1 MFLRKGRMTIGLSL
15 MLAVLVGFGGL
26 AAPVLTDV
34 SKDHWAYK
42 AVLGL
47 VDKGYLSVYN
57 DGSFRGDE
65 PVSRYLLAFVVAKM
79 LTDLEK
85 GTVSATDEDM
95 SVLRQVANELR
106 GELVPLIAAL
116 DTRVRA
122 VEASSSDSNK
132 AMTAERQER
141 KAEAAS
147 ILNEIDAQA
156 KLVVGLGTSMGKVET
171 KVAELERAMVA
182 EAAAEKKL
190 IDALKAE
197 NDAEKLVSE
206 ANKAATDAN
215 KAELVVMKA
224 QLETNR
230 KAAEAAVSA
239 LGKAQADTQA
249 SVLSLDAELEA
260 LRKALSD
267 DIGRSVADLS
277 RALSEEAAA
286 RKRLEQEGVENLA
299 AALSALKAAADA
311 EAASERALI
320 EQVRKEGLD
329 GRASIS
335 ASVEQ
340 LRKAQESTDAKVEA
354 VNKELTLIKGAL
366 GQDIEKAVLEL
377 SGYLDRES
385 QGRKQL
391 EAKLATLEAKLAA
404 LEQGSKED
412 LDSAV
417 EQLRQWAEEQHAMMA
432 GEFDEKLGEVSSAS
446 GKQIEA
452 LAAEMFAK
460 IEKAGKEADLKLS
473 AAMEA
478 LKAYSNE
485 ETRVRILADDQI
497 YAKLAEL
504 DAALGVDLEKAVV
517 EVMAAIGAQKA
528 ASSQA
533 QAASDAKLL
542 SEISKLKALL
552 SQEDD
557 STRSMVLRNV
567 IELQNRDSEL
577 EKSIADLRILMDEA
591 RLSISQ
597 LKDRIGAVESR
608 LSKLEGNVDI
618 LRANLESAAALLN
631 SVNSELSRQKVLQGT
646 LETRLADLTASTDAK
661 FKKQEKDS
669 TILMEAQDIAAQE
682 REAKLN
688 QKISSLEQSIAKQAE
703 DFNASLKK
711 ATGLGITG
719 LVIGALG
726 LVVGIIA
733 IFLPMP

>member
-1 MFLRKGRMTIGLSL
+1 MFLRKGRMTIVLSL
-15 MLAVLVGFGGL
+15 MLVVLVGFGGL

-34 SKDHWAYK
+34 SKDHWAYQ

-122 VEASSSDSNK
+122 VEASTSDSAK

-147 ILNEIDAQA
+147 ILSELEGQA
-156 KLVVGLGTSMGKVET
+156 KLVVGLGASMGKVET
-171 KVAELERAMVA
+171 KVTELERAMVA

-197 NDAEKLVSE
+197 NDAERLVSE
-206 ANKAATDAN
+206 ANKAATNTN
-215 KAELVVMKA
+215 KQEIEAMKLT
-224 QLETNR
+224 LEANR
-230 KAAEAAVSA
+230 KATEAAIA
-239 LGKAQADTQA
+239 GLAKAQSDTQA
-249 SVLSLDAELEA
+249 SVASLDAELEA

-267 DIGRSVADLS
+267 DIGRSVAELS
-277 RALSEEAAA
+277 KALSEEAAQ
-286 RKRLEQEGVENLA
+286 RKKLEQEGVENLA
-299 AALSALKAAADA
+299 AALAAVKSAQDA
-311 EAASERALI
+311 EAAAGRALI
-320 EQVRKEGLD
+320 EQVRKEGSD
-329 GRASIS
+329 GRAAIT

-340 LRKAQESTDAKVEA
+340 LRKAQESTDARVDA

-366 GQDIEKAVLEL
+366 GQDIEKAVQEL

-385 QGRKQL
+385 QGRK
-391 EAKLATLEAKLAA
+391 ELEAKLAA
-404 LEQGSKED
+404 LEAGTKES
-412 LDSAV
+412 LDSAI
-417 EQLRQWAEEQHAMMA
+417 EQLRQWAEEQHSMMA
-432 GEFDEKLGEVSSAS
+432 GEFDAKLGEVSSAS
-446 GKQIEA
+446 SKQVEELSA
-452 LAAEMFAK
+452 DVFAK
-460 IEKAGKEADLKLS
+460 IEEAGRKADSEL
-473 AAMEA
+473 AAAVEA
-478 LKAYSNE
+478 LKAYSDE
-485 ETRVRILADDQI
+485 ETRVRILADDQM

-504 DAALGVDLEKAVV
+504 DAALGADLEKSVV
-517 EVMAAIGAQKA
+517 GVMAALDAQKA
-528 ASSQA
+528 AGSQA
-533 QAASDAKLL
+533 QAAADAKLV

-552 SQEDD
+552 SSEDD

-567 IELQNRDSEL
+567 IDLQNRDSEL
-577 EKSIADLRILMDEA
+577 EKSIAELRVLMDEA
-591 RLSISQ
+591 RLSITQ
-597 LKDRIGAVESR
+597 IKDRIGAAESR
-608 LSKLEGNVDI
+608 LTKLEGSVDI
-618 LRANLESAAALLN
+618 LKANLESAAALLN

-661 FKKQEKDS
+661 FKKLEKDS
-669 TILMEAQDIAAQE
+669 TVLMEAQDIAAQE

-688 QKISSLEQSIAKQAE
+688 QKITSLEQSIAKQAE
-703 DFNASLKK
+703 DFNANLKK
-711 ATGLGITG
+711 AQGLGITG

-733 IFLPMP
+733 IFLPSAP

>member
-1 MFLRKGRMTIGLSL
+1 MFLRKGRMTIALSL

-34 SKDHWAYK
+34 SKDHWAYQ

-85 GTVSATDEDM
+85 GAVSATDEDM

-116 DTRVRA
+116 DNRMKA
-122 VEASSSDSNK
+122 VESAASDSSK

-141 KAEAAS
+141 KAEASA
-147 ILNEIDAQA
+147 ILNELDAQA
-156 KLVVGLGTSMGKVET
+156 KLVVGLGASLGKVET
-171 KVAELERAMVA
+171 KVTELERAMVA
-182 EAAAEKKL
+182 EAAAERKL

-197 NDAEKLVSE
+197 NDAERLVLD

-215 KAELVVMKA
+215 KADIDAIKA
-224 QLETNR
+224 QLEANR
-230 KAAEAAVSA
+230 KSTEAAV
-239 LGKAQADTQA
+239 LDLRKAQAGTEA
-249 SVLSLDAELEA
+249 SVAGLDAELET
-260 LRKALSD
+260 LRKALAE
-267 DIGRSVADLS
+267 DIGRTVADLT
-277 RALSEEAAA
+277 RALGEEAAE

-299 AALSALKAAADA
+299 AALSSLKAAQDA
-311 EAASERALI
+311 EAAAQRALI
-320 EQVRKEGLD
+320 EQVRKEGSD
-329 GRASIS
+329 ARATIS
-335 ASVEQ
+335 AGVEQ
-340 LRKAQESTDAKVEA
+340 LRKAQEATDAKVDA
-354 VNKELTLIKGAL
+354 VNKELTVLKGAL
-366 GQDIEKAVLEL
+366 GQDIEKAVQEL

-385 QGRKQL
+385 QGRK
-391 EAKLATLEAKLAA
+391 ELEAKLAA
-404 LEQGSKED
+404 LEAGSKAD
-412 LDSAV
+412 LDSAM
-417 EQLRQWAEEQHAMMA
+417 EQIRQWAEEQHAMMA
-432 GEFDEKLGEVSSAS
+432 GEFDSKLGEVSSAAS
-446 GKQIEA
+446 KQVES
-452 LAAEMFAK
+452 LAAEVFAK
-460 IEKAGKEADLKLS
+460 LDEAGRKAESDLAS
-473 AAMEA
+473 AMEA

-485 ETRVRILADDQI
+485 ETRVRILADDQM

-504 DAALGVDLEKAVV
+504 DAAIGADLEKAVA
-517 EVMAAIGAQKA
+517 EVMAAIDAQKA
-528 ASSQA
+528 SSSQT

-542 SEISKLKALL
+542 SEVAKLKALI

-557 STRSMVLRNV
+557 STRAMVLRNV
-567 IELQNRDSEL
+567 IDLQNRDSEL
-577 EKSIADLRILMDEA
+577 EKSIAALRVLMDEA
-591 RLSISQ
+591 RLGISQ
-597 LKDRIGAVESR
+597 IKDRVSAVESR
-608 LSKLEGNVDI
+608 LTKLEGSVDI

-631 SVNSELSRQKVLQGT
+631 SVNTELNRQKVLQGT
-646 LETRLADLTASTDAK
+646 LETRLADLTSSTDAK
-661 FKKQEKDS
+661 FKKIEKDS
-669 TILMEAQDIAAQE
+669 TVMMEAQDIAAQE

-688 QKISSLEQSIAKQAE
+688 QKISSLEQSMAKQAE

-733 IFLPMP
+733 IFLPSAP

>member
-34 SKDHWAYK
+34 SKDHWAYQ

-122 VEASSSDSNK
+122 VEAASSDYNK

-190 IDALKAE
+190 IEALKAE

-230 KAAEAAVSA
+230 KLAEAAVSV

-249 SVLSLDAELEA
+249 SVASLDAELEA

-299 AALSALKAAADA
+299 AALSAMKAAADA

-320 EQVRKEGLD
+320 EQVRKEGFD

-340 LRKAQESTDAKVEA
+340 LRKAQASTDAKVDA

-385 QGRKQL
+385 QGRK
-391 EAKLATLEAKLAA
+391 ELEAKLAA
-404 LEQGSKED
+404 LEQGAKED
-412 LDSAV
+412 LDSAL
-417 EQLRQWAEEQHAMMA
+417 EQLRQWAEKQHAMMA

-446 GKQIEA
+446 SKQIEA
-452 LAAEMFAK
+452 LSAEVFAK
-460 IEKAGKEADLKLS
+460 IDKAGKEADLELA

-478 LKAYSNE
+478 LKAYSDE

-504 DAALGVDLEKAVV
+504 DAALGADLEKSVV
-517 EVMAAIGAQKA
+517 EVMAAIDAQKA
-528 ASSQA
+528 AGSQA
-533 QAASDAKLL
+533 QAASEAKLL

-577 EKSIADLRILMDEA
+577 EKSIAGLRILMDEA
-591 RLSISQ
+591 RLGISQ

-608 LSKLEGNVDI
+608 LSKLEGSVDI
-618 LRANLESAAALLN
+618 LKANLESAASLLN
-631 SVNSELSRQKVLQGT
+631 SVNNELSRQKVLQGT
-646 LETRLADLTASTDAK
+646 LETKLADLTVSTDAK
-661 FKKQEKDS
+661 FKKLEKDS